1 MEMEKV
7 ALEANCGIQGFRCP
21 FLREGL
27 GFQCVEC
34 RVQGFTGLI
43 RGLGFR
49 GVCMFG
55 LRGFTFPMSFLRKG
69 LNWAG
74 V

>member
-7 ALEANCGIQGFRCP
+7 ALEANCGIQWFRCP
-21 FLREGL
+21 FFSEGL
-27 GFQCVEC
+27 GFLCVEC

-43 RGLGFR
+43 RGSGFR

-55 LRGFTFPMSFLRKG
+55 LRGFDIPYELPTKG
-69 LNWAG
+69 PH
-74 V
+74 